1 MFLHFYG
8 LSDSWFQRLR
18 EHYENHGV
26 SLRTHGNTKRL
37 PHNTLSQATIEVVK
51 AFLSNFGEENA
62 ISLPGRIPGFKSD
75 EIKVLSLSKTK
86 KSVWRVYE
94 AACETSDVQAVGY
107 TKFLKLWEQF
117 YPNVVVTKPMPDL
130 CFTCQQNTSKLQRA
144 ANLSESK
151 KSECVKAHQEHLNCT
166 QAERQFYRDSCLSS
180 ERTLETIGT
189 ETFLGSGSR
198 DACSLNAT
206 IPYSFSIM
214 PSESISPATWAYLL

>member
-1 MFLHFYG
+1 M
-8 LSDSWFQRLR
+8 
-18 EHYENHGV
+18 
-26 SLRTHGNTKRL
+26 
-37 PHNTLSQATIEVVK
+37 
-51 AFLSNFGEENA
+51 EENA

-75 EIKVLSLSKTK
+75 EIKVLSLFKTK

-117 YPNVVVTKPMPDL
+117 YLNVVITKPMTDL
-130 CFTCQQNTSKLQRA
+130 CFTCRQNTSKLQRA
-144 ANLSESK
+144 ANLLESK
-151 KSECVKAHQEHLNCT
+151 KSECLKAHQEHLNCT

-189 ETFLGSGSR
+189 FLGSGSR

-206 IPYSFSIM
+206 IHYSFDY
-214 PSESISPATWAYLL
+214 AQ